1 MAVTLLYEMLV
12 YTATDL
18 NSSFQVLFFYFMQS
32 RYVNVYAFF
41 RYLFP
46 RFTLCWTEFLELKV
60 RVPCETQAYIEAN
73 YGSDWFTPVTRWDW
87 KSSPPNVREN
97 GEWPTEEWP
106 EVMRVYN

>member
-1 MAVTLLYEMLV
+1 MC
-12 YTATDL
+12 
-18 NSSFQVLFFYFMQS
+18 F
-32 RYVNVYAFF
+32 RYV
-41 RYLFP
+41 FP

-97 GEWPTEEWP
+97 GEWPPDEWS

>member
-1 MAVTLLYEMLV
+1 
-12 YTATDL
+12 
-18 NSSFQVLFFYFMQS
+18 
-32 RYVNVYAFF
+32 
-41 RYLFP
+41 
-46 RFTLCWTEFLELKV
+46 V

-97 GEWPTEEWP
+97 GEWPPGEWA